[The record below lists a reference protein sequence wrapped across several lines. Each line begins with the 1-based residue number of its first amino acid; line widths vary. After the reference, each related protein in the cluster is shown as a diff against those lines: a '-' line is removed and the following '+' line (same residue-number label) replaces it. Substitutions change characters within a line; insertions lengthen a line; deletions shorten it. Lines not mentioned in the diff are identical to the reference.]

1 MVYGWLKRRMLRI
14 KYCNLVIHFKMRS
27 LQKLQISVKKIIWR
41 NWLVSWITI
50 KIVLW
55 FFKAVKRESL
65 VNDYILCMKNK
76 TAFFQTQFHVS
87 KRKKSPTPILIDW
100 FRYDASNV
108 SSITILFM
116 VDFSHF
122 AAIVILHRLC
132 IMNFYLENNKQFI
145 AYYFQ
150 CTKYWLLT
158 CYRCDDAETD
168 SWHPHWLSIRWAPWE
183 FSLVVKF
190 YNLTLQ

>member
-1 MVYGWLKRRMLRI
+1 
-14 KYCNLVIHFKMRS
+14 MRS
-27 LQKLQISVKKIIWR
+27 FQKLQISAKKIIWR

-55 FFKAVKRESL
+55 FFKAESPWWTITFYAWKIEPL
-65 VNDYILCMKNK
+65 FSK
-76 TAFFQTQFHVS
+76 TISCIAT
-87 KRKKSPTPILIDW
+87 KKYPTPILIDW

-116 VDFSHF
+116 ADFSHF
-122 AAIVILHRLC
+122 AAIDILHRLC

-158 CYRCDDAETD
+158 CYRSDDAETD
-168 SWHPHWLSIRWAPWE
+168 SWHPHWLSIGWAPWE

-190 YNLTLQ
+190 YNFTLQ